1 MPLPPSKLTVPR
13 THRRTLLL
21 LGLLFGLFVFLA
33 GPEGSPSVTQAQDSA
48 RAQKAEPSK
57 KKVRGRAKAR
67 RRRQRRARR
76 RRRSRRRRRARRRKR
91 RRGRRRRVRRRRRR
105 TKRRRRRRQS
115 RSVER
120 RMLRKIRRVR
130 RWHAQIPSSVVSFY
144 LQRLPSL
151 ARDVVVVPH
160 QRRKVSGFR
169 LSYLRR
175 YTVLHRLGFR
185 KGDVITSVNGYKI
198 DTPTRAMMAYV
209 ALRNHTTFLI
219 QVRRR
224 GRFHKHLIE
233 IKGK

>member
-1 MPLPPSKLTVPR
+1 MPLSPSQQTVPR
-13 THRRTLLL
+13 TYRPTLLL
-21 LGLLFGLFVFLA
+21 LGLLFGLLAFLA
-33 GPEGSPSVTQAQDSA
+33 GPQGSPAVTHAQDSA
-48 RAQKAEPSK
+48 GKQKTEPTK
-57 KKVRGRAKAR
+57 KKVRRRARA
-67 RRRQRRARR
+67 RRQRRIRRRRSRRRRRTRRRR
-76 RRRSRRRRRARRRKR
+76 RRRSRRRRVRRRRKR
-91 RRGRRRRVRRRRRR
+91 TRRRRRR
-105 TKRRRRRRQS
+105 RKS
-115 RSVER
+115 RSLER

-130 RWHAQIPSSVVSFY
+130 RWHARIPSSVVSFY
-144 LQRLPSL
+144 LQRLPSMV
-151 ARDVVVVPH
+151 RDVVVVPY

-185 KGDVITSVNGYKI
+185 KGDVITSVNGYKV

-209 ALRNHTTFLI
+209 ALRSHTTFLI